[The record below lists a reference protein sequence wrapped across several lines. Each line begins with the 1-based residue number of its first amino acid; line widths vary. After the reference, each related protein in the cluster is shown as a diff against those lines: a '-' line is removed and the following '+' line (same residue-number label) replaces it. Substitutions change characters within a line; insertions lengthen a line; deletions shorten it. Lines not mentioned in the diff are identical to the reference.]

1 MGECWWI
8 NIDPYE
14 GRPYKRKKGTMT
26 DIHNNKHNFSVR
38 LCKKCSRVFESVY
51 ANGVGTGLYFY
62 EDFPTYGLF
71 RTICPECNSDG

>member
-1 MGECWWI
+1 MNDYWWI

-14 GRPYKRKKGTMT
+14 GRPYKRKKREMT
-26 DIHNNKHNFSVR
+26 DIPNHKNRFSVR

-51 ANGVGTGLYFY
+51 ANGVGNGLYFY

-71 RTICPECNSDG
+71 RTICPECISDG

>member
-1 MGECWWI
+1 MNDCWWI

-14 GRPYKRKKGTMT
+14 GRPYKKKRRAMT
-26 DIHNNKHNFSVR
+26 DISSRKNSFSVR
-38 LCKKCSRVFESVY
+38 FCKKCSRVFESVY

-71 RTICPECNSDG
+71 RTICPECSSDE